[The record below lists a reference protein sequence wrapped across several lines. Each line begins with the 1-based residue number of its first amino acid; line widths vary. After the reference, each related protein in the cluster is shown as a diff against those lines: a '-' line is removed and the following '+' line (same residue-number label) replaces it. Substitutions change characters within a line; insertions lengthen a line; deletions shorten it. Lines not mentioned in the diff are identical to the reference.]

1 MNQKIVT
8 ANRLGDGEVIYL
20 TARGGW
26 AERLEDAAVASEA
39 DAAEALLRQAE
50 AHGTH
55 AVEPYLIEVS
65 LEAGRPRPLR
75 YRERLRARGPSVRF
89 DLGKQSQQ
97 G

>member
-1 MNQKIVT
+1 MSQKIVT

-20 TARGGW
+20 TAAGGW
-26 AERLEDAAVASEA
+26 AERLEDAAVASEI

-50 AHGTH
+50 THRTH
-55 AVEPYLIEVS
+55 AVEPYLIDVS

-97 G
+97 R